1 MKVGTQVRETGAY
14 PVFFE
19 TKLTKKQVSMLQMQ
33 VGKVFVLA
41 SLEWD
46 SSDNTAKMRLDPG
59 NGVEWQF
66 DLVPVDD

>member
-1 MKVGTQVRETGAY
+1 MKVGNQVRETGAY

-19 TKLTKKQVSMLQMQ
+19 SKLTKDQVMCLQKQQ
-33 VGKVFVLA
+33 GRVFVLA

-46 SSDNTAKMRLDPG
+46 SEKNTAQMRLDPG

-66 DLVPVDD
+66 DLTPVEE

>member
-14 PVFFE
+14 PVFFK
-19 TKLTKKQVSMLQMQ
+19 TKLTKDQVKVLQKQ

-46 SSDNTAKMRLDPG
+46 SGENAASMRLDPD

-66 DLVPVDD
+66 DLTPVEE